1 MNGDFS
7 LADSVIQVY
16 HEWEIKEALALFIY
30 KPVEWNL
37 LPTLFVLNKK
47 VGKDFDYLLLH
58 WKVLTSRNSVEA
70 CNVRFLILHE

>member
-37 LPTLFVLNKK
+37 LHTLFVLNKK
-47 VGKDFDYLLLH
+47 VGKS
-58 WKVLTSRNSVEA
+58 WKS
-70 CNVRFLILHE
+70 FWLIANTLKKSG